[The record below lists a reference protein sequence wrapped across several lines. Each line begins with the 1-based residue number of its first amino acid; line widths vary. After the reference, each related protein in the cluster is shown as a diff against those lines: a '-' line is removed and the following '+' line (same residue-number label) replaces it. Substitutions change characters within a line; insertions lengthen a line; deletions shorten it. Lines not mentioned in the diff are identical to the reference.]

1 MVTISCG
8 GTKERFK
15 FIHLN
20 KNIGVVKLCDWL
32 KVSPSGYYAWRN
44 RVVSDRV
51 IDDAVLTQKI
61 KTIHSQ
67 SDGIYGSPRVHA
79 ALQKQGI
86 KVARKRV
93 ERLMREA
100 GLKGRLV
107 LVTSKQ
113 PKIKSFFFSKS
124 NLLLNASKPEKI
136 DQIWVAD
143 VTYLKVAGKWQY
155 LATVMD
161 QYSRRIIGWSLGA
174 TRSSVLTSNAL
185 TYAMKKRGY
194 PKNVILHT
202 DRGSEYLSYAFQ
214 TYVKKWRMKHS
225 VNRPGHCTDNAFMES
240 FFHSLKAELIR
251 GRKFDSII
259 ELRKAVS
266 DYINNFYN
274 NDRLHSGLNYCSPIE
289 FEAMAA

>member
-1 MVTISCG
+1 MATISCG

-20 KNIGVVKLCDWL
+20 KKVGVVKLCDWL
-32 KVSPSGYYAWRN
+32 KVSRSGYYTWKNRAVSE
-44 RVVSDRV
+44 RVV
-51 IDDAVLTQKI
+51 DDAVLTRKI
-61 KTIHSQ
+61 KAIHSL
-67 SDGIYGSPRVHA
+67 SDGVYGSPRVHA
-79 ALQKQGI
+79 ALHKQGI
-86 KVARKRV
+86 NVARKRV
-93 ERLMREA
+93 ERLMRDA
-100 GLKGRLV
+100 GLKGQLV

-113 PKIKSFFFSKS
+113 PKIKSFFLSKS

-136 DQIWVAD
+136 DQLWVAD
-143 VTYLKVAGKWQY
+143 ITYLKVAGKWQY

-161 QYSRRIIGWSLGA
+161 QYFRRIIGWSLSA

-185 TYAMKKRGY
+185 AYAMKKRGY

-214 TYVKKWRMKHS
+214 TDVKKWRMKHS

-240 FFHSLKAELIR
+240 FFHSMKAELFR

-259 ELRKAVS
+259 ELRKSVS
-266 DYINNFYN
+266 DYINNFY
-274 NDRLHSGLNYCSPIE
+274 NDRLHSGLNYCSPVE
-289 FEAMAA
+289 FEAMAG